1 MKRREFI
8 VLAHGIRGGQ
18 AQESKQTVKDIYL
31 QNPKLQGTVEIL
43 QAT

>member
-8 VLAHGIRGGQ
+8 VLAHGIRVSQ

-31 QNPKLQGTVEIL
+31 QNLKLQGTVEIL